1 MRAIDADELIE
12 TCQSQLSKIEEW
24 QQESGLDYSVIRK
37 GYGMMIDLLRAAE
50 TLNVVSRHEYDRVV
64 NDYEFVISQMKKET
78 KEIVE
83 LHHVECEPALMGY
96 EK

>member
-24 QQESGLDYSVIRK
+24 QQESGLNYDVIRK
-37 GYGMMIDLLRAAE
+37 GYSMTIDLLRSAE
-50 TLNVVSRHEYDRVV
+50 TLNVVTRHEYDRTVSE
-64 NDYEFVISQMKKET
+64 YEFLLGNLKEEVPIVHVGYDEAQM
-78 KEIVE
+78 
-83 LHHVECEPALMGY
+83 GR